1 MHCQQFTLKYIT
13 LLTKSF
19 RPNQCYHRPG
29 LISLHYSEY
38 GNNKHSIFSRPVY
51 RGVAGGEIHPRKI
64 FVPLEKR
71 AGQSLKK
78 MYPTQKTLHP
88 HWCLKLVTGL
98 SFCLRPIRSCR
109 APEQCT
115 CSTPSHS
122 PWASSPNSELRVKPY
137 RDTPIVS
144 FSQIFTQCCPY
155 LQRCQSQQQQTSVHF
170 QRFNGC

>member
-51 RGVAGGEIHPRKI
+51 RGVAGGEGHPRKI

-78 MYPTQKTLHP
+78 CTPLR
-88 HWCLKLVTGL
+88 KLFAPIGVSSWLRACPSVSGPSAVVGPRNNVPARPL
-98 SFCLRPIRSCR
+98 SQPL
-109 APEQCT
+109 
-115 CSTPSHS
+115 
-122 PWASSPNSELRVKPY
+122 
-137 RDTPIVS
+137 
-144 FSQIFTQCCPY
+144 SQ
-155 LQRCQSQQQQTSVHF
+155 
-170 QRFNGC
+170 